1 MILLATAVLGYLLVR
16 LLLQPIRALEWF
28 ASDQETAAPL
38 TPPAHFG
45 TRELHATASR
55 VVEMAE
61 TQRDREASI
70 RAHTDHVT
78 HEMKSP
84 VAAIRAAVELLSDS
98 PVLTAEDR
106 ALLSQIGGAGL
117 QLERQLA
124 ALRTATQAK
133 ETRHLGWS
141 TLAEVM
147 PALTRD
153 WQGLALQIDG
163 DKVRLPLVAA
173 GLEIVLGHL
182 LRNAAEHGSK
192 TVQICAE
199 AGRDGC
205 RIMVR
210 DDGTGISPGNA
221 ARIFDPFFT
230 TRRDQGGTGMG
241 LTIIRNT
248 LSAHHADIALRER
261 TSGAAFVMTF
271 PRAGLFH

>member
-16 LLLQPIRALEWF
+16 LLLQPIRALERF

-78 HEMKSP
+78 HELKSP

-117 QLERQLA
+117 QMERQLA

-163 DKVRLPLVAA
+163 AKVRLPLAAA
-173 GLEIVLGHL
+173 GGWRSCLAIFCATLPNMAPRPCSSAPRWGATGAGSWCATMAPASPPAMPPGSST
-182 LRNAAEHGSK
+182 RSSPPDAIRAAPAW
-192 TVQICAE
+192 I
-199 AGRDGC
+199 
-205 RIMVR
+205 
-210 DDGTGISPGNA
+210 
-221 ARIFDPFFT
+221 
-230 TRRDQGGTGMG
+230 
-241 LTIIRNT
+241 
-248 LSAHHADIALRER
+248 
-261 TSGAAFVMTF
+261 
-271 PRAGLFH
+271 